1 MEEMIGGG
9 IPQRGSAPI
18 PHLGGGLLG
27 GGGRGV
33 RGEGGDWVWLVV
45 VWFRL
50 LLDLKVH
57 RQHVVLV

>member
-9 IPQRGSAPI
+9 I